1 MGTPQRLVA
10 AVAVALVLTSC
21 GGGETKVVSGEST
34 VSVSPSPTR
43 AESAGTRIEL
53 PNGLAF
59 NTPQGWTEIS
69 KKTVSS
75 AAGDMDGI
83 KEMAGR
89 MGMTPDQLAQQINS
103 LDAFVTAPQA
113 DHGFLGN
120 LNALHVTGDMPSDGT
135 LELQYRGLGAKD
147 ITVKVERAE
156 VGSVRVIHYLLALNG
171 VEIHGA
177 AVAAAAEGDVAVIT
191 ISTGSDALTEA
202 ALDHVLASLTDN

>member
-21 GGGETKVVSGEST
+21 GGGETKVVSSGST
-34 VSVSPSPTR
+34 ASVTPSPTR
-43 AESAGTRIEL
+43 AQPAGTRIEL

-59 NTPQGWTEIS
+59 HAPKGWTEIS
-69 KKTVSS
+69 KKTVSG
-75 AAGDMDGI
+75 AAGDMAAMDGI

-89 MGMTPDQLAQQINS
+89 MGLTPDQLVQQINS
-103 LDAFVTAPQA
+103 LDAFVTSPHA

-135 LELQYRGLGAKD
+135 LELQYRGLGAKN

-156 VGSVRVIHYLLALNG
+156 VGSCVSSTTSLRSTASRSTVLPSPRLRRV
-171 VEIHGA
+171 
-177 AVAAAAEGDVAVIT
+177 T
-191 ISTGSDALTEA
+191 SP
-202 ALDHVLASLTDN
+202 